1 MLKFALLS
9 FIAFVLCLQAKAQTL
24 ALSDADS
31 PRAWIHTIST
41 VQIVADA
48 PSGDGSSSSAPTTV
62 YVPIKN
68 TTNANQSIIANA
80 ANELPNF
87 GGLNWTGN
95 IAVELNANNTTG
107 TDYYLYAAV
116 QDSGSTY
123 KLIRT
128 NGDLI
133 PHNTN
138 VDHTFWFSMSEFCT
152 VANCANSTITTLEKS
167 VFFFLA
173 SSQPAAS
180 FSVDSL
186 TGQYFKF
193 KFSSVVNSQP
203 ISLNDLRRGDERLI
217 MEYSNGPVLNDF
229 YEVVVFKYSS
239 TAGVVSQN
247 TYAGA
252 VAAGGSIIVNSEAST
267 MPTSGYYTVKNLQ
280 NGVKVNLALAF
291 VDKFQF
297 ATYFSNSRMAT
308 PEQIDVFL
316 EKQGC
321 YLLSAGFQEEHYVL
335 EYFKK
340 FRNEV
345 LLKSSLGK
353 NFVSFYYGTA
363 PQYTSYIYNSPVLSA
378 LVRGLAYGLY
388 FIFNF
393 FPYLLILSL
402 IPLFFL
408 GRRLYFKA

>member
-1 MLKFALLS
+1 MLKFVLLT
-9 FIAFVLCLQAKAQTL
+9 FIAFILCLQAKAQTL
-24 ALSDADS
+24 TLSDTDS
-31 PRAWIHTIST
+31 PRAWINNGST
-41 VQIVADA
+41 AQVVADS
-48 PSGDGSSSSAPTTV
+48 PSGDGTSSSAPTTV
-62 YVPIKN
+62 YIPVN
-68 TTNANQSIIANA
+68 NNLTSANFSILATPA
-80 ANELPNF
+80 AKMPLYSS
-87 GGLNWTGN
+87 GWTGN
-95 IAVELNANNTTG
+95 ISVELNANNTTG

-128 NGDLI
+128 IGDLI

-138 VDHTFWFSMSEFCT
+138 VDHTFWFTMEDFCN
-152 VANCANSTITTLEKS
+152 VANCANNSITTLEKS

-180 FSVDSL
+180 LSVDSL

-193 KFSSVVNSQP
+193 KFSSVVNSQV
-203 ISLNDLRRGDERLI
+203 ISLNDLRRGDERLV

-229 YEVVVFKYSS
+229 YEVVVFSYTDT
-239 TAGVVSQN
+239 TA
-247 TYAGA
+247 TK
-252 VAAGGSIIVNSEAST
+252 VAATYSAISAQGSIIQNSEASDMGT
-267 MPTSGYYTVKNLQ
+267 TGYYTVKNLQ
-280 NGVKVNLALAF
+280 NGVKLNLALAF

-297 ATYFSNSRMAT
+297 ATSFSSSRMAT

-335 EYFKK
+335 DYFKK

-345 LLKSSLGK
+345 LLKSSAGK

-363 PQYTSYIYNSPVLSA
+363 PKYTPYIYNSPLLSA
-378 LVRGLAYGLY
+378 LVRTCAYILY

-393 FPYLLILSL
+393 FPYLMILSL
-402 IPLFFL
+402 FPLFFL
-408 GRRLYFKA
+408 LRRLYFRA

>member
-24 ALSDADS
+24 TLSDVEY
-31 PRAWIHTIST
+31 PRAWIYTTST
-41 VQIVADA
+41 VQIVTDA
-48 PSGDGSSSSAPTTV
+48 PSGDGSSSSAPTTI

-68 TTNANQSIIANA
+68 ATNINQSIIVDATTQ
-80 ANELPNF
+80 LPNF

-95 IAVELNANNTTG
+95 IAVELNADNTTG

-116 QDSGSTY
+116 QDNGSSY

-133 PHNTN
+133 PANTN
-138 VDHTFWFSMSEFCT
+138 VDHTFWFTMSDFCN
-152 VANCANSTITTLEKS
+152 VANCANNSITTLEKS

-173 SSQPAAS
+173 SSQPAATV
-180 FSVDSL
+180 SVDSL

-193 KFSSVVNSQP
+193 KFSSVVNSQN

-217 MEYSNGPVLNDF
+217 MEYSNGPVLNDL
-229 YEVVVFKYSS
+229 YEIVVFSYSDL
-239 TAGVVSQN
+239 T
-247 TYAGA
+247 TIKP
-252 VAAGGSIIVNSEAST
+252 VASYGNISAQGSIIARSEVSS
-267 MPTSGYYTVKNLQ
+267 MDTSGYYIVKNLQ
-280 NGVKVNLALAF
+280 NGVKLNLALAF

-297 ATYFSNSRMAT
+297 ATSFSNSLMAT
-308 PEQIDVFL
+308 PEQIDIFL

-353 NFVSFYYGTA
+353 NLVSFYYGTA
-363 PQYTSYIYNSPVLSA
+363 PQYTSYIYKSPVLSA
-378 LVRGLAYGLY
+378 SVRGFAYGLY
-388 FIFNF
+388 FVFNF

-402 IPLFFL
+402 VPFIFL
-408 GRRLYFKA
+408 VRRLYFKS